1 MIGHKPVGDN
11 MKITNVHNVPDQF
24 VRYARSDK
32 YSKGDADI
40 SVTQLIDAP
49 RISILRRQHDSEM
62 SKDITDMT
70 YALLGTACHHI
81 LEQSEPDP
89 NEIHEERL
97 SIEMYGWKLSG
108 AIDVQYYEADGSI
121 TIMDYKV
128 TSAYA
133 VMNDKPEWEK
143 QLNCYAY
150 LVQKNKDKPVDRLKI
165 VAVIRDFSRR
175 KSKELNYPDSN
186 IQIIDVPC
194 WTFEER
200 QDYIGKRITE
210 HQACQQN
217 FEFCDPLPLC
227 SDEERWAKPSKFAV
241 MKKGRKS
248 AVKLFDDQQHAELF
262 IKNQESATALYIE
275 HRVGED
281 TRCEENFCG
290 VAEFCDQYKSNKT
303 KGD

>member
-1 MIGHKPVGDN
+1 
-11 MKITNVHNVPDQF
+11 
-24 VRYARSDK
+24 
-32 YSKGDADI
+32 
-40 SVTQLIDAP
+40 
-49 RISILRRQHDSEM
+49 
-62 SKDITDMT
+62 
-70 YALLGTACHHI
+70 
-81 LEQSEPDP
+81 
-89 NEIHEERL
+89 
-97 SIEMYGWKLSG
+97 
-108 AIDVQYYEADGSI
+108 
-121 TIMDYKV
+121 MDYKV

-175 KSKELNYPDSN
+175 KAKALNYPDSN

-290 VAEFCDQYKSNKT
+290 VAEFCDQYKSNKI